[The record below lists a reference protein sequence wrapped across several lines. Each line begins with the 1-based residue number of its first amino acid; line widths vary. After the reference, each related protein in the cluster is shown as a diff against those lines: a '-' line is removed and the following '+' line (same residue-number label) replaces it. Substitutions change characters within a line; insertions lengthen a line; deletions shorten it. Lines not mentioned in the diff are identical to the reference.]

1 MYLLM
6 YNDIYIYTY
15 IHIYTQIQNI
25 YIYIIQISTKKTL
38 HVLLSHLQ
46 HFPRP
51 PLHPPM
57 ALQRPGHAARQAP
70 RNGPSTAGDDA
81 DDVDDAG
88 AGTGTGA
95 GAGEADACGWAG
107 CGDR

>member
-6 YNDIYIYTY
+6 YNDIFIYT
-15 IHIYTQIQNI
+15 HIYTDTE

-51 PLHPPM
+51 PLHPPWPSS
-57 ALQRPGHAARQAP
+57 ALAMRRLRRATVPALLVTTLTTLTTLVPGPAP
-70 RNGPSTAGDDA
+70 APVLGKLTPVAGL
-81 DDVDDAG
+81 DVG
-88 AGTGTGA
+88 IG
-95 GAGEADACGWAG
+95 
-107 CGDR
+107 